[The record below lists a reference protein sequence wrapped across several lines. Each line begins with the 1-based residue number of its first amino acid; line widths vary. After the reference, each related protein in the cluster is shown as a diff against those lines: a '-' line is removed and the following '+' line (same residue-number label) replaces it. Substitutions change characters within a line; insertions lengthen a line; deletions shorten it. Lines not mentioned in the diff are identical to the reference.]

1 MNNAPAPLPHE
12 VSQRRQLGFVT
23 CATDASVLARRLL
36 ASPCIASGQY
46 MIDVHVGAAS
56 AAQAFNAAVARRPQP
71 EWLVWVHQDVYL
83 PPGWDT
89 RFVSAIGEAELHFSR
104 LAVVGL
110 YGIAGAGAGA
120 GAQALRAGH
129 VLDRGHLLKEPSPLP
144 CRVDSL
150 DELLFAVR
158 TDTCLTL
165 DPALGFD
172 FYATDLALTALGRGL
187 DVAVVDACCE
197 HWSATPR
204 TDVPS
209 HVVDRVSASGALF
222 ERKWAHL
229 LPLDT
234 PCFSIRRPGDV
245 ATQCRALGAASAP
258 EAV

>member
-1 MNNAPAPLPHE
+1 MNSDPSHLVPG
-12 VSQRRQLGFVT
+12 VFQRRQLGFVT
-23 CATDASVLARRLL
+23 CATDALVLSRRLL
-36 ASPCIASGQY
+36 ASPCMASGEY
-46 MIDVHVGAAS
+46 MLDVHVGAAS

-89 RFVSAIGEAELHFSR
+89 GFVSAIREAELHFSR

-110 YGIAGAGAGA
+110 YGIAGAGA
-120 GAQALRAGH
+120 QALRAGH
-129 VLDRGHLLKEPSPLP
+129 VMDRGHLLKEPSPLP

-172 FYATDLALTALGRGL
+172 FYATDLALTALGQGL

-209 HVVDRVSASGALF
+209 HVVDRVSASGTLF
-222 ERKWAHL
+222 ERKWAQR

-234 PCFSIRRPGDV
+234 PCFSIRRLGDV
-245 ATQCRALGAASAP
+245 ATQSRALGAADVP
-258 EAV
+258 DAV